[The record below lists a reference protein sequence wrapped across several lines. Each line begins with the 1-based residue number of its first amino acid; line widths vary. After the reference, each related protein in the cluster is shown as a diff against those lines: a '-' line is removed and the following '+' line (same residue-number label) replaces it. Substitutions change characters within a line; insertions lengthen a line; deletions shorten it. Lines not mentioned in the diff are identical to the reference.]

1 MYGTIVDKPTA
12 NCIFLL
18 FLPFF
23 SGICSSYQDNYK
35 KVILILDCTTGE
47 LHRVSE
53 LLKVP
58 DLSILLPGAAYD
70 LNGDPGKRYLTTWT
84 AADNRAQTHPIGQKR
99 GLVIYDTL
107 EYLGGT
113 TLLHA
118 EVFQGE
124 AGSSRM
130 GLAFYDTSDLDLPP
144 RTLFLSLPP
153 SWCKVNFV
161 VAGQGSQILVSFG
174 DRDNPWLVTG
184 VLSMKRTIQEDV
196 MDAEETVIAV
206 MDTPNSVT
214 DEDLEIQSS
223 QSRHH
228 FLCGNIR

>member
-1 MYGTIVDKPTA
+1 MVTVHDK
-12 NCIFLL
+12 
-18 FLPFF
+18 
-23 SGICSSYQDNYK
+23 
-35 KVILILDCTTGE
+35 
-47 LHRVSE
+47 
-53 LLKVP
+53 
-58 DLSILLPGAAYD
+58 
-70 LNGDPGKRYLTTWT
+70 
-84 AADNRAQTHPIGQKR
+84 
-99 GLVIYDTL
+99 L

-124 AGSSRM
+124 AGCSRM
-130 GLAFYDTSDLDLPP
+130 GLAFFDASDFDSPP

-153 SWCKVNFV
+153 YCCMVNFV

-223 QSRHH
+223 QNRHH